1 MTDVE
6 RAKQI
11 LDESGQTLV
20 LCKEGTILKST
31 LRGVDPMLAY
41 LDQKIDLN
49 GYSAADKVVGKAAAF
64 LFVIVGVRSIYARV
78 ISQPALAV
86 LQSNGISVCYDETT
100 EHIINRA
107 GTDFCPMEKAVLAV
121 SDPKTAYTVILKT
134 RKTLQS

>member
-64 LFVIVGVRSIYARV
+64 LFVIAGVRSIYARV
-78 ISQPALAV
+78 ISQPALLV

-121 SDPKTAYTVILKT
+121 SDLKMAYTVILKT